1 MSRGGERSGIPKP
14 DDFPELMLGASLT
27 VAWMLIADAVS
38 AAEAT
43 FGSGSCLSTHDLY
56 LFNIAALGI
65 VVWLG
70 SLATLE
76 PAREMLARFVATA
89 EPGLQTCQ
97 SSRRRARGS
106 TRACL
111 RLLGKAASSRWIPV
125 TGEFVLAGWLI
136 YRSGGTLAS
145 PYAPV
150 PLVMMAV
157 GQSLYHPP
165 ALRFRRDAGFSNV
178 SILVRDVLL
187 HYRYPIF
194 LCAAAM
200 AVPIALEAP
209 AGRLAPEG
217 MPIFTSVL
225 GIVVCMCVVAGAR
238 WRDQR

>member
-27 VAWMLIADAVS
+27 LVWMLIADAVS

-43 FGSGSCLSTHDLY
+43 FTSGSCLSVHDLY
-56 LFNIAALGI
+56 LFNIAALCI

-70 SLATLE
+70 SLATLD
-76 PAREMLARFVATA
+76 PAREMLARFVAGA
-89 EPGLQTCQ
+89 ETKEPPRGRAEG
-97 SSRRRARGS
+97 SARAASRRLSG
-106 TRACL
+106 
-111 RLLGKAASSRWIPV
+111 AASSRWIPV
-125 TGEFVLAGWLI
+125 TGEFVLAAWLI

-157 GQSLYHPP
+157 GQSLYHTP
-165 ALRFRRDAGFSNV
+165 ALRLRRDAGFSNV

-194 LCAAAM
+194 LCTAAM
-200 AVPIALEAP
+200 VGPIALRAP
-209 AGRLAPEG
+209 AGRLAPEE
-217 MPIFTSVL
+217 MPIFTSLL
-225 GIVVCMCVVAGAR
+225 GIVVCMCVVAAAR

>member
-1 MSRGGERSGIPKP
+1 MSRGGERSGVPKP

-27 VAWMLIADAVS
+27 VVWMLIADAVS

-43 FGSGSCLSTHDLY
+43 FSSGSCLSIHDLY
-56 LFNIAALGI
+56 LFNIAALAI

-70 SLATLE
+70 SLATLD
-76 PAREMLARFVATA
+76 PAREMLTRFVAGA
-89 EPGLQTCQ
+89 EAKEPPRGQEGA
-97 SSRRRARGS
+97 SAREVSKRLGS
-106 TRACL
+106 
-111 RLLGKAASSRWIPV
+111 AASNRWIPV

-136 YRSGGTLAS
+136 YRTGGTLAS

-157 GQSLYHPP
+157 GQSLYHTP
-165 ALRFRRDAGFSNV
+165 ALRLRRDAGFSNV
-178 SILVRDVLL
+178 SILVWDVLL

-194 LCAAAM
+194 LCTAAM
-200 AVPIALEAP
+200 VVPIALQAP

-217 MPIFTSVL
+217 MPIFTSLL
-225 GIVVCMCVVAGAR
+225 GIVVCMCVMAGAR